1 MGEKFDGDHFSLKFF
16 FPTPILY
23 SIKQIGGRSTMRI
36 DDRTQPLA
44 VPVVGNERVDQAG
57 DSQRKAA
64 ETAQKS
70 ATASDRL
77 DISST
82 ADRLHKVSSVSQELT
97 VFRADRV
104 AELKGKIES
113 GQYSVNSKAVAEKM
127 FAAYQKGFKA

>member
-1 MGEKFDGDHFSLKFF
+1 
-16 FPTPILY
+16 
-23 SIKQIGGRSTMRI
+23 MRI